1 MKITDVKCFV
11 FGNPWKNWIFFK
23 VETGEG
29 LYGVGEATGGL
40 ATKHIIGGI
49 EEQKRIII
57 GMDPLQLNAV
67 MDALKFRLF
76 LPQGGSIISG
86 INIALWDLLGKAYN
100 LPLYALLGGKRRP
113 SIRAYANGW
122 YQGPRDPAFFA
133 ERAAQVVD
141 MGYTALKFE
150 PFGSAYKYM
159 DAGDERLAISIVRAV
174 REAVGDGVD
183 ICVEA
188 HDRFSVSQAV
198 RIGCMLEE
206 FRPMWYETPV
216 YSPDIEATVEVARR
230 VPVPVASGERSR
242 SPSDIAALAQS
253 RAVDILQPETLG
265 IGGVS
270 AMVAACNIGEAYG
283 ASVAPH
289 NAQSPFTT
297 AVNAH
302 LDVAMENVIIQEC
315 FDDFHVSWTGEVLS
329 GYPKV
334 MNGYITPSDR
344 PGIGVEINEAAV
356 DKHPYGEDN
365 FLRLFEAGWER
376 RGSRGES

>member
-1 MKITDVKCFV
+1 MKITDVRCFV
-11 FGNPWKNWIFFK
+11 FGNPWKNWVFFK
-23 VETGEG
+23 LETDEG
-29 LYGVGEATGGL
+29 LYGIGEATGGL
-40 ATKHIIGGI
+40 ATKHIVGGI

-57 GMDPLQLNAV
+57 GMDPLNINAV

-76 LPQGGSIISG
+76 LPTGNSIISG

-100 LPLYALLGGKRRP
+100 LPLYALLGGKARP

-133 ERAAQVVD
+133 ERAAQVKE
-141 MGYTALKFE
+141 MGYTALKFD
-150 PFGSAYKYM
+150 PFGNAYKYM
-159 DAGDERLAISIVRAV
+159 DSAEEKLSVDIVRAV
-174 REAVGDGVD
+174 RGAVGEGVD
-183 ICVEA
+183 ICIEA

-198 RIGCMLEE
+198 RMGHMLEE

-216 YSPDIEATVEVARR
+216 YSADIEATIEVARR
-230 VPVPVASGERSR
+230 VPVPVAAGERSH
-242 SPSDIAALAQS
+242 STTEIAELAQS

-270 AMVAACNIGEAYG
+270 AMAAACSIADAYC

-302 LDVAMENVIIQEC
+302 LDVAMGNVIIQEC
-315 FDDFHVSWTGEVLS
+315 FDDFHVAWKDEILS

-334 MNGYITPSDR
+334 INGYITPSDK
-344 PGIGVEINEAAV
+344 PGIGVEINEGAV
-356 DKHPYGEDN
+356 SKYPYGEDN
-365 FLRLFEAGWER
+365 FLRLFEAGWEKR
-376 RGSRGES
+376 RG